1 MPSTAGSQELS
12 AEGAKLS
19 SPAAVDVQD
28 LSGDSWCIAVL
39 LGNGSITQIT
49 PINKWIALWDNSL
62 AIAA

>member
-1 MPSTAGSQELS
+1 MPSSAGSQELS

-28 LSGDSWCIAVL
+28 LSGGSPCIAVL
-39 LGNGSITQIT
+39 LGNHSITQIT

-62 AIAA
+62 VTAA